1 MKRIRYMSLWY
12 VFISIII
19 RYRSTERNPMYLG
32 NGEARPRL
40 GTSISGVLRRFRLTE
55 AMQSR
60 KSCPQVQSRFRS
72 KHKHSDLESHDLES
86 HHGGEYRDPAEYC
99 TWCTCTVVRA

>member
-1 MKRIRYMSLWY
+1 MH
-12 VFISIII
+12 
-19 RYRSTERNPMYLG
+19 LG

-99 TWCTCTVVRA
+99 TWCTCTVVRAQVRMFARHVTRRSEGGMPLPAAAERS